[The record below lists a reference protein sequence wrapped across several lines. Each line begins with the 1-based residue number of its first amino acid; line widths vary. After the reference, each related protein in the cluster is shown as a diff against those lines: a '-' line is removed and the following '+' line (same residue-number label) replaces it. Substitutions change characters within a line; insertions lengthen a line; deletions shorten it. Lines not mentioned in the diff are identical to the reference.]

1 MEETE
6 MILKTHEMVRYLEEH
21 DFSSQ
26 QAEAL
31 VDWQAKI
38 IAATGDRLLK
48 SDVSMVKSDLKDV
61 FKEVKRSITTNL
73 IVGQL
78 ISALL
83 TVALL
88 LILLL

>member
-1 MEETE
+1 

-21 DFSSQ
+21 EFSSQ

-31 VDWQAKI
+31 VDWQI
-38 IAATGDRLLK
+38 RINAATGDRLLK

-61 FKEVKRSITTNL
+61 FKEVKRSITINL

-83 TVALL
+83 TVAVVWLL
-88 LILLL
+88 LF